1 MLMNWILS
9 ALISAIFTLFILFL
23 QKLRENSMEND
34 EFQQKL
40 LEGMLNDKE
49 QVTKEADR

>member
-1 MLMNWILS
+1 MVVDVILS
-9 ALISAIFTLFILFL
+9 ALISAIFTLFVLFL
-23 QKLRENSMEND
+23 RELRENYREND